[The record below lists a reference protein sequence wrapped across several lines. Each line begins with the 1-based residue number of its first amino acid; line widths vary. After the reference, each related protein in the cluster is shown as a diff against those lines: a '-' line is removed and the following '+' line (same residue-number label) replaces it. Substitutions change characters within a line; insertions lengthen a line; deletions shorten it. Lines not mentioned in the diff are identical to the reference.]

1 MADNTQVVDSSNAS
15 QEPVG
20 KVFIVYGT
28 AKAISTDGT
37 TKVLAPNSPIFAQ
50 DRIITES
57 DGRVSIV
64 FTDPTNSQLTLG
76 RMSDIIIDEDVYSTA
91 TENIADATGEV
102 EEVQE
107 ALLTESFDP
116 TTELPAPAAGDT
128 GGASDGG
135 GHPIAS
141 FEATAMRGNITSG
154 AETIGV
160 ERSFLDPI
168 GGITEPQLA
177 SVVTQPPPIGIPDI
191 AEIEEAA
198 ESSITGNL
206 LDNDFSELKPL
217 SVVSIEID
225 GSSFVIPKNGSI
237 TQPTDLGGQITIY
250 SDGTYEYSAPPA
262 VMHDYNDDGVSDP
275 PVQESISYTITNEAG
290 QTGSSALTINI
301 TDTAPIANDDIT
313 DQGDEN
319 APISYNVI
327 DNDTLGADD
336 VTLTDA
342 IINTGA
348 GTVDFS
354 SNGEVIY
361 NPADGEE
368 GTVIIDYTITDADGD
383 TSQATLTINLAE
395 DSAPTIGPESGT
407 VYEAALAPD
416 GSGVIPP
423 GGSVTATGT
432 LDITTGNDSIDEVR
446 IGGETGVLVPVGGST
461 GAIAGTEGGELVVTE
476 SAGVYTWT
484 YTQTNNTGH
493 DQPINDTAVLDT
505 FDLWVKDSDGDPESN
520 TLEITIVDD
529 VPDATGA
536 DSVNVAEDTPKDIN
550 VKVSDI
556 EGADGVDW
564 ANTDPDQ
571 VFVKTQ
577 GSKGTAVYNDD
588 GTFTYTPDAGAEGTD
603 SFTYTITD
611 SDGDSDS
618 ATITLSIAED
628 STPTIGPE
636 SGTVYEAALAPDGSG
651 VIPPGGSV
659 TATGTLDI
667 TTGNDSIDEI
677 RIGGETG
684 VLVPVG
690 GSTGSI
696 AGTEGGE
703 LVVTESAGVYTWIYT
718 QTNNTGHD
726 QPINNTTVLDSF
738 DLWVKDSDGDP
749 ESNTLEITIVDDV
762 PTIETIGDLHFVSE
776 FAGYDNAVGTYE
788 LDANG
793 NPINAKIIIESTN
806 NLVGGNMGTNEQLIG
821 THNVETKLFI
831 IADGGDISD
840 LDSAD
845 LVINPDGTLFI
856 NDIATSNDVF
866 YMDSALN
873 ADAGEHFKDENGNF
887 INSVPPE
894 GGEIHIEDLPLSNSD
909 ADYNDV
915 VLRFEKLAATVDE
928 ANLADGTDPDA
939 TALTTEG
946 NLFTGAGAGFLAITI
961 GADFNGSSLTVTSG
975 TDTNT
980 IYFDGVPSNE
990 ISVASAVGDLT
1001 IRGDGDWSYTLR
1013 ENTLTHPDNDPGGV
1027 DVISDG
1033 DSDRGVDDQVQD
1045 TFDFLVTDGDGD
1057 TASTQFFVN
1066 INDDGPIAGDPQ
1078 DAILAHEVDNSV
1090 TGDLNI
1096 DFGADGPSTI
1106 INAIQLSGTTS
1117 SDGSGDQTL
1126 YATDNAGNIL
1136 TSGGENLVYHDDGN
1150 GGLIAKTVDT
1160 SVEIFRVTVDPTSET
1175 YTVTLNGTIDG
1186 AEYTCTDL
1194 TTGGIKSGIG
1204 DYYDFYTGDD
1214 NDSDGFGDVKIHIT
1228 GLDFSGN
1235 PDEVNSSNIGLGIHN
1250 NWIDNPK
1257 PPQEDGPQD
1266 NPDSETMY
1274 MTFSDTTPVDPSDPS
1289 YSLTAAKITVGSLNF
1304 SEDAVWT
1311 VYNTNGSQDPAD
1323 WTEIKSDS
1331 AHGTAKFNTTFTVDG
1346 GTDPLT
1352 GQPIEF
1358 DAIMLQ
1364 AGDGDDYRVLNITT
1378 YSRSLGDDI
1387 DLTYDL
1393 QITDGD
1399 GDTATSSFDVTFDAD
1414 GNITGTSAD
1423 EVISGS
1429 STANTITG
1437 GGGEDVIY
1445 GGDGNDTIFA
1455 QDGEPDIISGGDGVD
1470 TIEMDFSLDTLI
1482 DDPDPI
1488 V

>member
-505 FDLWVKDSDGDPESN
+505 
-520 TLEITIVDD
+520 
-529 VPDATGA
+529 
-536 DSVNVAEDTPKDIN
+536 
-550 VKVSDI
+550 
-556 EGADGVDW
+556 
-564 ANTDPDQ
+564 
-571 VFVKTQ
+571 
-577 GSKGTAVYNDD
+577 
-588 GTFTYTPDAGAEGTD
+588 
-603 SFTYTITD
+603 
-611 SDGDSDS
+611 
-618 ATITLSIAED
+618 
-628 STPTIGPE
+628 
-636 SGTVYEAALAPDGSG
+636 
-651 VIPPGGSV
+651 
-659 TATGTLDI
+659 
-667 TTGNDSIDEI
+667 
-677 RIGGETG
+677 
-684 VLVPVG
+684 
-690 GSTGSI
+690 
-696 AGTEGGE
+696 
-703 LVVTESAGVYTWIYT
+703 
-718 QTNNTGHD
+718 
-726 QPINNTTVLDSF
+726 F